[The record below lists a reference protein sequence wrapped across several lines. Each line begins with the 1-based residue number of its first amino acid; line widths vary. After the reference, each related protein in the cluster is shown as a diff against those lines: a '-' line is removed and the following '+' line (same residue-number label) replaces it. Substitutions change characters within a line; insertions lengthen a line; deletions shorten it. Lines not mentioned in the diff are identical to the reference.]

1 MKRNLEKLLEEAFR
15 APEPKRKQEFL
26 KKLPIRRISF
36 RQFIWIQAAYIKK
49 STWLLSFG
57 IFTAALVGGGIL
69 EKNMLWFLSAMMP
82 FLAVSAIAESSRS
95 ELYGMA
101 ELEMATRFSLRSVV
115 LARMGILGLLHFAVL
130 CAAAILGGGGTF
142 LQMGVYLLVPYL
154 LTDVGGLWFARKFHG
169 REAFYACLCLALVVG
184 ILPMV
189 SEYLMQTWYHREVFG
204 WWLAI
209 LAVLCAAAAAEWI
222 KRIKGTEEMMWNS
235 I

>member
-1 MKRNLEKLLEEAFR
+1 MKGNLIELLEEVFR
-15 APEPKRKQEFL
+15 APEPRRKQEFL
-26 KKLPIRRISF
+26 KKLPIRKISF
-36 RQFIWIQAAYIKK
+36 GRFVWIQTAYIKK

-57 IFTAALVGGGIL
+57 IFAAALVGGGIL

-82 FLAVSAIAESSRS
+82 FLAVSAIAENSRS
-95 ELYGMA
+95 EIYGMA

-154 LTDVGGLWFARKFHG
+154 LTDVGGLWFARRFHG
-169 REAFYACLCLALVVG
+169 REAFYACLCLAPVVG
-184 ILPMV
+184 ILPMI
-189 SEYLMQTWYHREVFG
+189 SEYLLQTWYYGEVFG
-204 WWLAI
+204 WWV
-209 LAVLCAAAAAEWI
+209 AVLALLCITAAVEWI
-222 KRIKGTEEMMWNS
+222 KRIKGTEEMTWNS